1 MNQVQ
6 FLREQLVA
14 LPASPSAAHVNSL
27 VATYLL
33 AKDQIEELV
42 NVQADAKAG
51 IRQVIETTGIERWE
65 TSSGLVT
72 CPNDSTIITYDAS
85 ALDRLAAAN
94 VTLRNKIYPFRK
106 ESVRL
111 GGIRIAKK

>member
-6 FLREQLVA
+6 FLREQLSA
-14 LPASPSAAHVNSL
+14 LPASPNEAHVNSL
-27 VATYLL
+27 VATYLV
-33 AKDQIEELV
+33 AKAQIEELV
-42 NVQADAKAG
+42 NVQAEAKAG
-51 IRQVIETTGIERWE
+51 IRQVIDSTGITRWE

-72 CPNDSTIITYDAS
+72 CPNDSTIISYDAG

-94 VTLRNKIYPFRK
+94 ATLRNKIYPFRT
-106 ESVRL
+106 ESVRA

>member
-6 FLREQLVA
+6 FLREQLVS
-14 LPASPSAAHVNSL
+14 LPASPNEAHVNSL

-33 AKDQIEELV
+33 AKEQIESLV
-42 NVQADAKAG
+42 EVQADAKLG
-51 IRQVIETTGIERWE
+51 IRQVIEATGITRWE

-72 CPNDSTIITYDAS
+72 CPNDSTIVTYDAG
-85 ALDRLAAAN
+85 ALDRLAAAQKAFY
-94 VTLRNKIYPFRK
+94 NKVWPFRK
-106 ESVRL
+106 ESVRA